1 MLKCFELDSNQ
12 IRIRDILN
20 DKNFLEIEIFAI
32 SDANPN
38 RNRSHFTLESM
49 QKGLESFN
57 DKPILGFFNK
67 QGDFESHN
75 GRVAYDPEEQVDY
88 WDNSN
93 GEQILGFIRQT
104 DRKEIVERDGLHWI
118 CCTAMIYTQY
128 NYKQVKKLLKDRKK
142 KVSVEIAVLDSEMVD
157 GVEYIKEFDLKG
169 ITILGSRNGIQ
180 VKEGIEGAGLSIL
193 EVFDAARFS
202 GQKQTIIQAYSQLE
216 DDEKNK
222 EDGNL
227 AIEDFEKALKVNK
240 SKEAMS
246 DTSWGDVDKTELR
259 KRVVEASNFKEIADD
274 VFLDLRE
281 GWEEGEVTKLKYPV
295 MEIKGDELVYN
306 RGALGS
312 AKAYAEK
319 NGEEEVLKKLK
330 AIYEHLDLDFEA
342 KFDCECDE
350 FCDLYEDDVPC
361 EEPCDGDCG
370 DDCDDDCDDHD
381 DCSLENHAEEVVVEE
396 PKEEPAEEPVV
407 AVEKV
412 YTEEEFNAACDE
424 LKMKCH
430 EAESK
435 CAEAEGKYSE
445 LEAKCCEYE
454 NKCGEY
460 ESKCADY
467 EKRCA
472 EYEKKCAEL
481 EEKCSNYEATAGKLK
496 LEMDECIAKM
506 QDYEEVKKARDEM
519 VEKFAVMKVNE
530 QKDYISNVC
539 AKMKFTEEEIKPISE
554 KCERREYEDIDA
566 IDRDIA
572 YLSFQKTKATLF
584 SEKTEM
590 FSVNIVE
597 EPKQKSGRKEKTLQ
611 ERLKDNLRK

>member
-216 DDEKNK
+216 DDERNK

-330 AIYEHLDLDFEA
+330 AIYDHLDLDFEA

-370 DDCDDDCDDHD
+370 DDCDDHNDCDDHD
-381 DCSLENHAEEVVVEE
+381 DCSLEKHEEEVVIEE

-407 AVEKV
+407 VVKKV

-435 CAEAEGKYSE
+435 CAEVEGKYSE
-445 LEAKCCEYE
+445 LEAKCREYE
-454 NKCGEY
+454 NKCG
-460 ESKCADY
+460 
-467 EKRCA
+467 

-481 EEKCSNYEATAGKLK
+481 EEKCANYEATAGKLK

-554 KCERREYEDIDA
+554 KCERREYENIDA

-584 SEKTEM
+584 SEKTEI

-597 EPKQKSGRKEKTLQ
+597 ESKQKSGRKEMTLR
-611 ERLKDNLRK
+611 ERLKDNIKK

>member
-157 GVEYIKEFDLKG
+157 GVEHIKEFDLKG

-193 EVFDAARFS
+193 EVFDSARFS

-216 DDEKNK
+216 DDERNK

-330 AIYEHLDLDFEA
+330 AIYEHLDLDFEE
-342 KFDCECDE
+342 KFDCGCDE
-350 FCDLYEDDVPC
+350 FCDLYEDDIPC

-370 DDCDDDCDDHD
+370 DDCDDHDDCD
-381 DCSLENHAEEVVVEE
+381 DCSLEKHAEGVVVEE
-396 PKEEPAEEPVV
+396 PKEEPV
-407 AVEKV
+407 AVVEKV

-424 LKMKCH
+424 LKMKCQ

-435 CAEAEGKYSE
+435 CAEVEGKYSE

-460 ESKCADY
+460 E
-467 EKRCA
+467 KRCA

-481 EEKCSNYEATAGKLK
+481 EDRCANYEVTAGKLK

-506 QDYEEVKKARDEM
+506 QDYEEIKKARDEM

>member
-216 DDEKNK
+216 DDERNK

-361 EEPCDGDCG
+361 EEPCDGDCD
-370 DDCDDDCDDHD
+370 DDCDDCDDHDDHD
-381 DCSLENHAEEVVVEE
+381 DCSLEKHEEELVVEE
-396 PKEEPAEEPVV
+396 PKEEPAEEPIVV
-407 AVEKV
+407 VEKV

-435 CAEAEGKYSE
+435 CAEVEGKYSE

-460 ESKCADY
+460 E
-467 EKRCA
+467 
-472 EYEKKCAEL
+472 KKCAEL
-481 EEKCSNYEATAGKLK
+481 EEKCANYEATAGKLK
-496 LEMDECIAKM
+496 LEMNECIAKM

-539 AKMKFTEEEIKPISE
+539 AKMKFTEEEIRPISE
-554 KCERREYEDIDA
+554 KCERREYENIDA

-584 SEKTEM
+584 SEKTEI

-597 EPKQKSGRKEKTLQ
+597 ESKQKSGRKEMTLR
-611 ERLKDNLRK
+611 ERLKDNIKK

>member
-1 MLKCFELDSNQ
+1 MIKCFELSSEQ

-38 RNRSHFTLESM
+38 RNKSHFTLESM

-128 NYKQVKKLLKDRKK
+128 NYKQVKRLLKDRKK
-142 KVSVEIAVLDSEMVD
+142 KVSVEIAVLDSEMVN
-157 GVEYIKEFDLKG
+157 GIEYIKEFDLKG

-180 VKEGIEGAGLSIL
+180 IKEGIEGAGLSIL

-216 DDEKNK
+216 DDERNK

-246 DTSWGDVDKTELR
+246 DTSWGDVDKAELR

-361 EEPCDGDCG
+361 EEPCDGDC
-370 DDCDDDCDDHD
+370 DDDCDDHD
-381 DCSLENHAEEVVVEE
+381 DCDDCLLEKHAGEVVVEE
-396 PKEEPAEEPVV
+396 SKEEPVV
-407 AVEKV
+407 VVEKV

-424 LKMKCH
+424 LKMKCQ
-430 EAESK
+430 EVEIK

-460 ESKCADY
+460 E
-467 EKRCA
+467 KRCA

-481 EEKCSNYEATAGKLK
+481 EDRCANYEVTAGKLK

-506 QDYEEVKKARDEM
+506 QDYEEIKKARDEM
-519 VEKFAVMKVNE
+519 VEKFAIMKVNE

-584 SEKTEM
+584 SEKTEI

-597 EPKQKSGRKEKTLQ
+597 EPKQKSSRKEKTLQ

>member
-1 MLKCFELDSNQ
+1 
-12 IRIRDILN
+12 
-20 DKNFLEIEIFAI
+20 
-32 SDANPN
+32 
-38 RNRSHFTLESM
+38 
-49 QKGLESFN
+49 
-57 DKPILGFFNK
+57 
-67 QGDFESHN
+67 
-75 GRVAYDPEEQVDY
+75 
-88 WDNSN
+88 
-93 GEQILGFIRQT
+93 
-104 DRKEIVERDGLHWI
+104 
-118 CCTAMIYTQY
+118 
-128 NYKQVKKLLKDRKK
+128 
-142 KVSVEIAVLDSEMVD
+142 
-157 GVEYIKEFDLKG
+157 
-169 ITILGSRNGIQ
+169 
-180 VKEGIEGAGLSIL
+180 
-193 EVFDAARFS
+193 
-202 GQKQTIIQAYSQLE
+202 
-216 DDEKNK
+216 
-222 EDGNL
+222 
-227 AIEDFEKALKVNK
+227 
-240 SKEAMS
+240 MS
-246 DTSWGDVDKTELR
+246 DTSWGDVDKAELR

-330 AIYEHLDLDFEA
+330 AIYGHLDLDFEA

-361 EEPCDGDCG
+361 DGDCG
-370 DDCDDDCDDHD
+370 DDCDDHDDCD
-381 DCSLENHAEEVVVEE
+381 DCSLEKHAEEVVVEKPKEE
-396 PKEEPAEEPVV
+396 PAEEPAEEPVV

-424 LKMKCH
+424 LKMKCQ

-460 ESKCADY
+460 ENKCADY

-481 EEKCSNYEATAGKLK
+481 EEKCANYEATAGKLK

-519 VEKFAVMKVNE
+519 VEKFAIMKVNE

-539 AKMKFTEEEIKPISE
+539 AKMKFTEEEIKPICE

>member
-1 MLKCFELDSNQ
+1 MIKCFELDSNQ
-12 IRIRDILN
+12 IRIRDILT

-38 RNRSHFTLESM
+38 RNKSHFTLEAM
-49 QKGLESFN
+49 QKCLGSFN

-142 KVSVEIAVLDSEMVD
+142 KVSVEIAVLDSEMVN
-157 GVEYIKEFDLKG
+157 GIEYIKEFDLKG

-227 AIEDFEKALKVNK
+227 AIEDFAKALKVNK

-246 DTSWGDVDKTELR
+246 DTNWGDVDKTELR
-259 KRVVEASNFKEIADD
+259 KRVVEADNFKEIAGD

-281 GWEEGEVTKLKYPV
+281 GWEEGEVTKLKYPI
-295 MEIKGDELVYN
+295 MELKGDELVYN

-330 AIYEHLDLDFEA
+330 AIYEHLDLDFEE
-342 KFDCECDE
+342 KFEINCDE

-361 EEPCDGDCG
+361 AEPCDGTC
-370 DDCDDDCDDHD
+370 DDDHDDDCDDCGE
-381 DCSLENHAEEVVVEE
+381 DCRDEKLAAKEPKGEE
-396 PKEEPAEEPVV
+396 PKSEEPA
-407 AVEKV
+407 KV
-412 YTEEEFNAACDE
+412 YTEEEYKAMCDE
-424 LKMKCH
+424 LTMKCH
-430 EAESK
+430 EAE
-435 CAEAEGKYSE
+435 AKYSE
-445 LEAKCCEYE
+445 IEAKCCEYE

-460 ESKCADY
+460 ESKCAEFEKRCADY

-472 EYEKKCAEL
+472 EL
-481 EEKCSNYEATAGKLK
+481 EEKCANYESTAGKLK
-496 LEMDECIAKM
+496 LEMDECVLKM
-506 QDYEEVKKARDEM
+506 QDYEEIKKARDEM

-539 AKMKFTEEEIKPISE
+539 AKMKFTEEEIKPIGE
-554 KCERREYEDIDA
+554 KCERREYEDIEA

-597 EPKQKSGRKEKTLQ
+597 EPKQKSGRKEKTLR
-611 ERLKDNLRK
+611 ERLKDNIKK

>member
-1 MLKCFELDSNQ
+1 MIKCFELSSEQ

-38 RNRSHFTLESM
+38 RNKSHFTLESM

-128 NYKQVKKLLKDRKK
+128 NYKQVKRLLKDRKK

-157 GVEYIKEFDLKG
+157 GIEYIKEFDLKG

-180 VKEGIEGAGLSIL
+180 VNEGIEGAGLSIL

-227 AIEDFEKALKVNK
+227 AIEDFAKALKVNK

-350 FCDLYEDDVPC
+350 FCDLYEDD
-361 EEPCDGDCG
+361 
-370 DDCDDDCDDHD
+370 DDCDDDHD
-381 DCSLENHAEEVVVEE
+381 DCDGRSLEKHAEGVVVEE
-396 PKEEPAEEPVV
+396 PKAEPVV
-407 AVEKV
+407 VVEKV

-424 LKMKCH
+424 LKMKCQ

-454 NKCGEY
+454 NKCG
-460 ESKCADY
+460 DY

-481 EEKCSNYEATAGKLK
+481 EERCSNYEVTAGKLK

-506 QDYEEVKKARDEM
+506 QDYEEIKKARDEM
-519 VEKFAVMKVNE
+519 VEKFAIMKVNE

-539 AKMKFTEEEIKPISE
+539 AKMKFTEEEIKPIGE
-554 KCERREYEDIDA
+554 KCERREYENIEA

-597 EPKQKSGRKEKTLQ
+597 EPKQKSGRKEMTLR
-611 ERLKDNLRK
+611 ERLKDNIKK

>member
-1 MLKCFELDSNQ
+1 MIKCFELSSEQ

-38 RNRSHFTLESM
+38 RNKSHFTLESM

-128 NYKQVKKLLKDRKK
+128 NYKQVKRLLKDRKK

-157 GVEYIKEFDLKG
+157 GIEYIKEFDLKG

-246 DTSWGDVDKTELR
+246 DTSWGDVDKAELR

-361 EEPCDGDCG
+361 DGD
-370 DDCDDDCDDHD
+370 D
-381 DCSLENHAEEVVVEE
+381 DCSLEKHAEEVVVEE
-396 PKEEPAEEPVV
+396 SKEEPIVV
-407 AVEKV
+407 VEKV

-424 LKMKCH
+424 LKMKCQ

-445 LEAKCCEYE
+445 LEAKCGEYE

-460 ESKCADY
+460 EGKCADY

-481 EEKCSNYEATAGKLK
+481 EEKCANYEATAEKLK
-496 LEMDECIAKM
+496 LEMDECVAKM
-506 QDYEEVKKARDEM
+506 QDYEEIKKARDEM

-539 AKMKFTEEEIKPISE
+539 AKMKFTEEEIKPIGE

-597 EPKQKSGRKEKTLQ
+597 EPKQKSSRKEKTLQ

>member
-1 MLKCFELDSNQ
+1 MIKCFELSSEQ

-38 RNRSHFTLESM
+38 RNKSHFTLESM

-128 NYKQVKKLLKDRKK
+128 NYKQVKRLLKDRKK

-216 DDEKNK
+216 DDERNK

-246 DTSWGDVDKTELR
+246 DTSWGDVDKAELR

-361 EEPCDGDCG
+361 DG
-370 DDCDDDCDDHD
+370 DCDDDCDDPDDCD
-381 DCSLENHAEEVVVEE
+381 DCSLEKHAEEVIVEE
-396 PKEEPAEEPVV
+396 PKEEPVEEPVAV
-407 AVEKV
+407 VEKV

-424 LKMKCH
+424 LKMKCQ

-460 ESKCADY
+460 E
-467 EKRCA
+467 KRCA

-481 EEKCSNYEATAGKLK
+481 EDRCANYEVTAGKLK

-506 QDYEEVKKARDEM
+506 QDYEEIKKARDEM

-554 KCERREYEDIDA
+554 KCERREYENIDA

>member
-1 MLKCFELDSNQ
+1 MIKCFELSSEQ

-38 RNRSHFTLESM
+38 RNKSHFTLESM

-128 NYKQVKKLLKDRKK
+128 NYKQVKRLLKDRKK

-157 GVEYIKEFDLKG
+157 GIEYIKEFDLKG

-227 AIEDFEKALKVNK
+227 AIEDFAKALKVNK

-319 NGEEEVLKKLK
+319 NGEEEVLRKLK

-350 FCDLYEDDVPC
+350 FCDLYEDD
-361 EEPCDGDCG
+361 
-370 DDCDDDCDDHD
+370 DDCDDDHD
-381 DCSLENHAEEVVVEE
+381 DCDDRSLEKHAEGVVVEE
-396 PKEEPAEEPVV
+396 PKAEPVV
-407 AVEKV
+407 VVEKV

-424 LKMKCH
+424 LKMRCQ

-454 NKCGEY
+454 NKCG
-460 ESKCADY
+460 DY

-481 EEKCSNYEATAGKLK
+481 EERCSNYEATAGKLK

-539 AKMKFTEEEIKPISE
+539 AKMKFTEEEIKPIGE
-554 KCERREYEDIDA
+554 KCERREYEDIEA

-584 SEKTEM
+584 SEKTEI

-597 EPKQKSGRKEKTLQ
+597 EPKQKSGRKEMTLR
-611 ERLKDNLRK
+611 ERLKDNIKK

>member
-1 MLKCFELDSNQ
+1 MIKCFELSSEQ

-38 RNRSHFTLESM
+38 RNKSHFTLESM

-128 NYKQVKKLLKDRKK
+128 NYKQVKRLLKDRKK

-157 GVEYIKEFDLKG
+157 GIEYIKEFDLKG

-216 DDEKNK
+216 DDDKNK

-246 DTSWGDVDKTELR
+246 DTSWGDVDKAELR
-259 KRVVEASNFKEIADD
+259 KRVVEASNFKQIADD

-361 EEPCDGDCG
+361 
-370 DDCDDDCDDHD
+370 DDDDDCDDPDDCD
-381 DCSLENHAEEVVVEE
+381 DCSLEKHVEEVVVEE
-396 PKEEPAEEPVV
+396 PKGESVV
-407 AVEKV
+407 VVEKV

-424 LKMKCH
+424 LKMKCQ

-481 EEKCSNYEATAGKLK
+481 EDRCANYEVTAGKLK

-519 VEKFAVMKVNE
+519 VEKFAFMKVNE

-539 AKMKFTEEEIKPISE
+539 AKMKFTEEEIKPIGE

>member
-1 MLKCFELDSNQ
+1 MIKCFELSSEQ

-38 RNRSHFTLESM
+38 RNKSHFTLESM

-75 GRVAYDPEEQVDY
+75 GRVAYDSEEQVDY

-128 NYKQVKKLLKDRKK
+128 NYKQVKRLLKDRKK
-142 KVSVEIAVLDSEMVD
+142 KVSVEIAVLDSEMVN
-157 GVEYIKEFDLKG
+157 GIEYIKEFDLKG

-180 VKEGIEGAGLSIL
+180 IKEGIEGAGLSIL

-246 DTSWGDVDKTELR
+246 DTSWGDVDKAELR

-361 EEPCDGDCG
+361 DGD
-370 DDCDDDCDDHD
+370 D
-381 DCSLENHAEEVVVEE
+381 DCSLEKHAEEVVVEE
-396 PKEEPAEEPVV
+396 SKEEPIVV
-407 AVEKV
+407 VEKV

-424 LKMKCH
+424 LKMKCQ

-460 ESKCADY
+460 ESKCVDY

-481 EEKCSNYEATAGKLK
+481 EEKCANYEATAEKLK
-496 LEMDECIAKM
+496 LEMDECVAKM
-506 QDYEEVKKARDEM
+506 QDYEEIKKARDEM

-539 AKMKFTEEEIKPISE
+539 AKMKFTEEEIKPIGE

-597 EPKQKSGRKEKTLQ
+597 EPKQKSGRKEMTLR
-611 ERLKDNLRK
+611 ERLKDNIKK

>member
-128 NYKQVKKLLKDRKK
+128 NYKQVKRLLKDRKK

-157 GVEYIKEFDLKG
+157 GIEYIKEFDLKG

-216 DDEKNK
+216 DDDKKK

-361 EEPCDGDCG
+361 EEPCDGDC
-370 DDCDDDCDDHD
+370 DDDCDDHD
-381 DCSLENHAEEVVVEE
+381 DCGDCSLENHAEEVVVEE
-396 PKEEPAEEPVV
+396 SKEEPIEEPVV
-407 AVEKV
+407 VVEKV

-435 CAEAEGKYSE
+435 CAEVEGKYSE
-445 LEAKCCEYE
+445 LEAKCSEYE

-460 ESKCADY
+460 E
-467 EKRCA
+467 KR
-472 EYEKKCAEL
+472 CAEL
-481 EEKCSNYEATAGKLK
+481 EEKCANCEATAGKLK

-554 KCERREYEDIDA
+554 KCERREYENIDA

-584 SEKTEM
+584 SEKTEI

-597 EPKQKSGRKEKTLQ
+597 EPKQKSGRKEMTLR
-611 ERLKDNLRK
+611 ERLKDNIKK

>member
-75 GRVAYDPEEQVDY
+75 GRVAYDSEEQVDY

-216 DDEKNK
+216 DDERNK

-361 EEPCDGDCG
+361 DG
-370 DDCDDDCDDHD
+370 DCDDDCDDDHDDCD
-381 DCSLENHAEEVVVEE
+381 DCSLAKHEEEVVVEE
-396 PKEEPAEEPVV
+396 PKEEPAAEPVV
-407 AVEKV
+407 VVEKV

-435 CAEAEGKYSE
+435 CAEVEGKYSE
-445 LEAKCCEYE
+445 LEAKCSEYE

-460 ESKCADY
+460 E
-467 EKRCA
+467 KRCT
-472 EYEKKCAEL
+472 EL
-481 EEKCSNYEATAGKLK
+481 EEKCANYEATAGKLK

-597 EPKQKSGRKEKTLQ
+597 EPKQKSGRKEMTLR
-611 ERLKDNLRK
+611 ERLKDNIKK

>member
-1 MLKCFELDSNQ
+1 MIKCFELDSNQ
-12 IRIRDILN
+12 IRIRDILT

-38 RNRSHFTLESM
+38 RNKSHFTLEAM
-49 QKGLESFN
+49 RKGLESFN
-57 DKPILGFFNK
+57 NKPILGFFNK

-75 GRVAYDPEEQVDY
+75 GRVAYDPEEQMDY

-142 KVSVEIAVLDSEMVD
+142 KVSVEIAVLDSEMVN
-157 GVEYIKEFDLKG
+157 GIEYIKEFDLKG

-216 DDEKNK
+216 GDEENK

-227 AIEDFEKALKVNK
+227 AIEDFAKALKVNK

-319 NGEEEVLKKLK
+319 NGEKEVLEKLK
-330 AIYEHLDLDFEA
+330 KIYEHLELDFEA
-342 KFDCECDE
+342 KFDCDCEE
-350 FCDLYEDDVPC
+350 FCDLYEDDCPC
-361 EEPCDGDCG
+361 EDPEEEPADE
-370 DDCDDDCDDHD
+370 HD
-381 DCSLENHAEEVVVEE
+381 DEPHIEEANAGEEAPVEE
-396 PKEEPAEEPVV
+396 PKEEPAAEPVEPVV
-407 AVEKV
+407 EPEKV
-412 YTEEEFNAACDE
+412 YMEEEYKAMCDE
-424 LKMKCH
+424 LTMKCH
-430 EAESK
+430 EAEGR
-435 CAEAEGKYSE
+435 CAEAEAKYSE
-445 LEAKCCEYE
+445 LEAKCCEFE

-460 ESKCADY
+460 EGKCAEFEKQCADY

-472 EYEKKCAEL
+472 EL
-481 EEKCSNYEATAGKLK
+481 EEKCANYEATAGKLK
-496 LEMDECIAKM
+496 LEMDECVLKM
-506 QDYEEVKKARDEM
+506 QDYEEIKKARDEM

-530 QKDYISNVC
+530 QKEYISNVC
-539 AKMKFTEEEIKPISE
+539 AKMKFTAAEIAPIEE
-554 KCERREYEDIDA
+554 KCERREYEDIEA
-566 IDRDIA
+566 IDKEIA

-597 EPKQKSGRKEKTLQ
+597 EPKQKSGRKEKTLR
-611 ERLKDNLRK
+611 ERLKDNIKK

>member
-104 DRKEIVERDGLHWI
+104 DRKEIVEKNGLHWI

-350 FCDLYEDDVPC
+350 FCDLYEDGV
-361 EEPCDGDCG
+361 PCDGDCG
-370 DDCDDDCDDHD
+370 DDCDDHDDCG
-381 DCSLENHAEEVVVEE
+381 DCSLEKHEEEVVVEE
-396 PKEEPAEEPVV
+396 SKEEPV
-407 AVEKV
+407 AVVEKV

-435 CAEAEGKYSE
+435 CAEVEGKYSE
-445 LEAKCCEYE
+445 LEAKCSEYE

-472 EYEKKCAEL
+472 EYEKKCVEL
-481 EEKCSNYEATAGKLK
+481 EDRCANYEVTAGKLK

-539 AKMKFTEEEIKPISE
+539 TKMKFTEEEIKPISE
-554 KCERREYEDIDA
+554 KCERRELTSSDIILILAKVA
-566 IDRDIA
+566 IFHFSLIIFLN
-572 YLSFQKTKATLF
+572 YL
-584 SEKTEM
+584 
-590 FSVNIVE
+590 
-597 EPKQKSGRKEKTLQ
+597 
-611 ERLKDNLRK
+611 

>member
-1 MLKCFELDSNQ
+1 MIKCFELSSEQ

-38 RNRSHFTLESM
+38 RNKSHFTLESM

-128 NYKQVKKLLKDRKK
+128 NYKQVKRLLKDRKK

-157 GVEYIKEFDLKG
+157 GIEYIKEFDLKG

-216 DDEKNK
+216 DDDKNK

-246 DTSWGDVDKTELR
+246 DTSWGDVDKAELR
-259 KRVVEASNFKEIADD
+259 KRVVEASNFKQIADD

-350 FCDLYEDDVPC
+350 FCDLYEDD
-361 EEPCDGDCG
+361 
-370 DDCDDDCDDHD
+370 DDCDDDHD
-381 DCSLENHAEEVVVEE
+381 DCDGRSLEKHAEGVVVEE
-396 PKEEPAEEPVV
+396 PKAEPVV
-407 AVEKV
+407 VVEKV

-424 LKMKCH
+424 LKMKCQ

-454 NKCGEY
+454 NKCG
-460 ESKCADY
+460 DY

-481 EEKCSNYEATAGKLK
+481 EERCSNYEVTAGKLK

-506 QDYEEVKKARDEM
+506 QDYEEIKKARDEM

-539 AKMKFTEEEIKPISE
+539 AKMKFTEEEIKPIGE

>member
-49 QKGLESFN
+49 KKGLESFN

-157 GVEYIKEFDLKG
+157 NIEYIKEFDLKG

-227 AIEDFEKALKVNK
+227 AIEDFAKALKVNK

-259 KRVVEASNFKEIADD
+259 KRIVEASNFKEIADD

-361 EEPCDGDCG
+361 NGDCG
-370 DDCDDDCDDHD
+370 NDCDDDHD
-381 DCSLENHAEEVVVEE
+381 DCDDCSLAKHAEGVVIEE
-396 PKEEPAEEPVV
+396 PKKEPVV
-407 AVEKV
+407 VVEKV

-424 LKMKCH
+424 LKMKCQ
-430 EAESK
+430 EAEGR
-435 CAEAEGKYSE
+435 CADVEGKYSE
-445 LEAKCCEYE
+445 LEARCCEYE

-481 EEKCSNYEATAGKLK
+481 EERCANYEATAGKLK

-506 QDYEEVKKARDEM
+506 QDYEEVKKTRDEM

-539 AKMKFTEEEIKPISE
+539 AKMKFTEEEIKPIGE

>member
-1 MLKCFELDSNQ
+1 MIKCFELSSEQ

-38 RNRSHFTLESM
+38 RNKSHFTLESM

-128 NYKQVKKLLKDRKK
+128 NYKQVKRLLKDRKK

-157 GVEYIKEFDLKG
+157 GIEYIKEFDLKG

-216 DDEKNK
+216 DDDKNK

-246 DTSWGDVDKTELR
+246 DTSWGDVDKAELR
-259 KRVVEASNFKEIADD
+259 KRVVEASNFKQIADD

-361 EEPCDGDCG
+361 DG
-370 DDCDDDCDDHD
+370 DDDCDDPDDCD
-381 DCSLENHAEEVVVEE
+381 DCSLEKHAEEVVVEE
-396 PKEEPAEEPVV
+396 PKGEPVV
-407 AVEKV
+407 VVEKV

-424 LKMKCH
+424 LKMKCQ

-481 EEKCSNYEATAGKLK
+481 EDRCANYEVTAGKLK

-506 QDYEEVKKARDEM
+506 QDYEEIKKARDEM

-539 AKMKFTEEEIKPISE
+539 AKMKFTEEEIKPIDE
-554 KCERREYEDIDA
+554 KCERREYEDMDA

>member
-1 MLKCFELDSNQ
+1 MLKCFELDSKQ

-20 DKNFLEIEIFAI
+20 DKNFLEIEIYAI

-38 RNRSHFTLESM
+38 RNKSHFTLESI

-128 NYKQVKKLLKDRKK
+128 NYKQVKRLLKDRKK
-142 KVSVEIAVLDSEMVD
+142 KVSVEIAVLDSEMVN
-157 GVEYIKEFDLKG
+157 GIEYIKEFDLKG
-169 ITILGSRNGIQ
+169 ITILGSRNGMQ

-227 AIEDFEKALKVNK
+227 AIEDFAKALKVNK

-342 KFDCECDE
+342 KFDCKCDE

-361 EEPCDGDCG
+361 DGDCG
-370 DDCDDDCDDHD
+370 DDCDDHDDCD
-381 DCSLENHAEEVVVEE
+381 DCSLEKHAGKVVVEE
-396 PKEEPAEEPVV
+396 TKEELVAEPVV
-407 AVEKV
+407 VVEKV
-412 YTEEEFNAACDE
+412 YTEEEFKAACDE

-435 CAEAEGKYSE
+435 CAEAEGRYSE

-460 ESKCADY
+460 EGRCADY

-481 EEKCSNYEATAGKLK
+481 EERCSNYETTAGKLK

-506 QDYEEVKKARDEM
+506 QDYEEIKKACDEM

-554 KCERREYEDIDA
+554 KCERREYEDIEA

-597 EPKQKSGRKEKTLQ
+597 EPKQKSGRKEMTLR
-611 ERLKDNLRK
+611 ERLKDNIKK

>member
-216 DDEKNK
+216 DDDKKK
-222 EDGNL
+222 EDGSL

-246 DTSWGDVDKTELR
+246 DTSWGDVDKAELR

-330 AIYEHLDLDFEA
+330 AIYEHLDLDFEE

-361 EEPCDGDCG
+361 EEPCDGDC
-370 DDCDDDCDDHD
+370 DDDCDDHD
-381 DCSLENHAEEVVVEE
+381 DCGDCSLEKHEEEVVVEE

-407 AVEKV
+407 VVEKV

-435 CAEAEGKYSE
+435 CAEVEGKYSE
-445 LEAKCCEYE
+445 LEAKCREYE
-454 NKCGEY
+454 NKCG
-460 ESKCADY
+460 
-467 EKRCA
+467 

-481 EEKCSNYEATAGKLK
+481 EEKCANYEATAGKLK

-519 VEKFAVMKVNE
+519 VEKFAIMKVNE

-539 AKMKFTEEEIKPISE
+539 AKMKFTEEEIRPISE

>member
-157 GVEYIKEFDLKG
+157 GIEYIKEFDLKG

-216 DDEKNK
+216 GDEKNK

-361 EEPCDGDCG
+361 EEPCDGDC
-370 DDCDDDCDDHD
+370 DDDCDDHD
-381 DCSLENHAEEVVVEE
+381 DCGDCSLEKHAEEVVVEE
-396 PKEEPAEEPVV
+396 SKEEPAAEPVV

-435 CAEAEGKYSE
+435 CAEVEGKYSE

-460 ESKCADY
+460 EGKCADY

-481 EEKCSNYEATAGKLK
+481 EEKCAN
-496 LEMDECIAKM
+496 
-506 QDYEEVKKARDEM
+506 YEEVKKSYSEIL
-519 VEKFAVMKVNE
+519 EKLAVQKVKE
-530 QKDYISNVC
+530 QKEYIVNTC
-539 AKMKFTEEEIKPISE
+539 KKMNINDESKNALVE
-554 KCERREYEDIDA
+554 KCERREYETIEDIDRELA
-566 IDRDIA
+566 YIDFKKKKTSLMKGDSVYCVNVVSEDKMPVVEKFRSKNN
-572 YLSFQKTKATLF
+572 LSI
-584 SEKTEM
+584 E
-590 FSVNIVE
+590 
-597 EPKQKSGRKEKTLQ
+597 
-611 ERLKDNLRK
+611 ERLKKNIKSKK

>member
-38 RNRSHFTLESM
+38 RNKSHFTLESM

-157 GVEYIKEFDLKG
+157 GIEHIKEFDLKG

-227 AIEDFEKALKVNK
+227 AIEDFAKALKVNK

-295 MEIKGDELVYN
+295 MQLKGDELVYN

-361 EEPCDGDCG
+361 DGDCG
-370 DDCDDDCDDHD
+370 DDGDDDHD
-381 DCSLENHAEEVVVEE
+381 DCADCSLEKHAEEVVVEE
-396 PKEEPAEEPVV
+396 VKEEPAAEPVV

-460 ESKCADY
+460 EGKCADY

-481 EEKCSNYEATAGKLK
+481 EEKCANYEEMKKSYSEILEKLAVQK
-496 LEMDECIAKM
+496 
-506 QDYEEVKKARDEM
+506 VK
-519 VEKFAVMKVNE
+519 E
-530 QKDYISNVC
+530 QKDYIVNAC
-539 AKMKFTEEEIKPISE
+539 KKMSISDVSKNALVE
-554 KCERREYEDIDA
+554 KCERREYETIEDIDRELA
-566 IDRDIA
+566 YIDFKKKKASLMKEDSVYCVNVVSEDKMPVVEKFRSKNN
-572 YLSFQKTKATLF
+572 LSI
-584 SEKTEM
+584 E
-590 FSVNIVE
+590 
-597 EPKQKSGRKEKTLQ
+597 
-611 ERLKDNLRK
+611 ERLKKNIKSKK

>member
-142 KVSVEIAVLDSEMVD
+142 KVSVEIAVLDSEMVN

-216 DDEKNK
+216 DDDKKK
-222 EDGNL
+222 EDGSL

-246 DTSWGDVDKTELR
+246 DTSWGDVDKAELR

-361 EEPCDGDCG
+361 DG
-370 DDCDDDCDDHD
+370 DCDDDCDDDHDDCD
-381 DCSLENHAEEVVVEE
+381 DCSLEKHAEGVVVEE
-396 PKEEPAEEPVV
+396 SKEEPAKEPVV
-407 AVEKV
+407 VVEKV

-435 CAEAEGKYSE
+435 CAEVEGKYSE

-460 ESKCADY
+460 ENK
-467 EKRCA
+467 CA

-481 EEKCSNYEATAGKLK
+481 EEKCANYEATAGKLK

-584 SEKTEM
+584 SEKTEI

>member
-1 MLKCFELDSNQ
+1 MLKCFELDSKQ

-20 DKNFLEIEIFAI
+20 DKNFLEIEIYAI

-128 NYKQVKKLLKDRKK
+128 NYKQVKRLLKDRKK
-142 KVSVEIAVLDSEMVD
+142 KVSVEIAVLDSEMVN

-227 AIEDFEKALKVNK
+227 AIEDFAKALKVNK

-246 DTSWGDVDKTELR
+246 DTSWGEVDKTELR

-295 MEIKGDELVYN
+295 MQLKGDELVYN

-330 AIYEHLDLDFEA
+330 AIYEHLGLDFEA
-342 KFDCECDE
+342 KFDCDCDE

-361 EEPCDGDCG
+361 DGDCG
-370 DDCDDDCDDHD
+370 DDGDDDHD
-381 DCSLENHAEEVVVEE
+381 DCDDCSLEKHAEGVVVKEV
-396 PKEEPAEEPVV
+396 KEEPAAEPVV
-407 AVEKV
+407 AAEKA
-412 YTEEEFNAACDE
+412 YTEEEFKAACDE

-460 ESKCADY
+460 EGRCADY

-481 EEKCSNYEATAGKLK
+481 EERCSNYEATAGKLK

-519 VEKFAVMKVNE
+519 VEKFAIMKVNE

-539 AKMKFTEEEIKPISE
+539 AKMKFTEEEIKPIGE
-554 KCERREYEDIDA
+554 KCERREYEDIEA

>member
-157 GVEYIKEFDLKG
+157 GIEYIKEFDLKG

-259 KRVVEASNFKEIADD
+259 KRIVEASNFKEIADD

-350 FCDLYEDDVPC
+350 FCDLYEDEV
-361 EEPCDGDCG
+361 PCDGG
-370 DDCDDDCDDHD
+370 D
-381 DCSLENHAEEVVVEE
+381 DCSLEKHAEKVVVEE
-396 PKEEPAEEPVV
+396 PKEEPVEEPVV
-407 AVEKV
+407 VVEKV

-424 LKMKCH
+424 LKMKCQ

-460 ESKCADY
+460 EGKCADY

-481 EEKCSNYEATAGKLK
+481 EEKCANYEATAGKLK

-539 AKMKFTEEEIKPISE
+539 AKMKFTEEEIKPIGE

>member
-1 MLKCFELDSNQ
+1 MIKCFELSSEQ

-38 RNRSHFTLESM
+38 RNKSHFTLESM

-128 NYKQVKKLLKDRKK
+128 NYKQVKRLLKDRKK
-142 KVSVEIAVLDSEMVD
+142 KVSVEIAVLDSEMVN
-157 GVEYIKEFDLKG
+157 GIEYIKEFDLKG

-180 VKEGIEGAGLSIL
+180 IKEGIEGAGLSIL

-246 DTSWGDVDKTELR
+246 DTSWGDVDKAELR

-361 EEPCDGDCG
+361 DGD
-370 DDCDDDCDDHD
+370 DDCDDPDDCDDHD

-396 PKEEPAEEPVV
+396 SKEEPAKEPAVV
-407 AVEKV
+407 VEKV

-424 LKMKCH
+424 LKMKCQ

-460 ESKCADY
+460 EGKCADY

-481 EEKCSNYEATAGKLK
+481 EDRCANYEVTAGKLK

-506 QDYEEVKKARDEM
+506 QDYEEIKKARDEM

-539 AKMKFTEEEIKPISE
+539 AKMKFTEEEIKPIGE

>member
-1 MLKCFELDSNQ
+1 MLKCFELDSKQ

-20 DKNFLEIEIFAI
+20 DKNFLEIEIYAI

-38 RNRSHFTLESM
+38 RNKSHFTLESM

-227 AIEDFEKALKVNK
+227 AIEDFAKALKVNK

-350 FCDLYEDDVPC
+350 FCDLYEDDI
-361 EEPCDGDCG
+361 PCDGDC
-370 DDCDDDCDDHD
+370 DD
-381 DCSLENHAEEVVVEE
+381 DCSLEKHAEEVIVEE
-396 PKEEPAEEPVV
+396 PKEEPAVEPVV
-407 AVEKV
+407 VVEKV
-412 YTEEEFNAACDE
+412 YTEEEFKAACDE

-435 CAEAEGKYSE
+435 CAEAECKYSE

-460 ESKCADY
+460 EGKCADY

-481 EEKCSNYEATAGKLK
+481 EERCANYEVTAGKLK

-519 VEKFAVMKVNE
+519 VEKLAAMKVNE

-539 AKMKFTEEEIKPISE
+539 AKMKFTEEEIRPIGE
-554 KCERREYEDIDA
+554 KCERREYEDIEA

-597 EPKQKSGRKEKTLQ
+597 ESKQKSGRKEMTLR
-611 ERLKDNLRK
+611 ERLKDNIKK

>member
-1 MLKCFELDSNQ
+1 MIKCFELSSEQ

-38 RNRSHFTLESM
+38 RNKSHFTLESM

-128 NYKQVKKLLKDRKK
+128 NYKQVKRLLKDRKK

-157 GVEYIKEFDLKG
+157 GIEYIKEFDLKG

-246 DTSWGDVDKTELR
+246 DTSWGDVDKAELR
-259 KRVVEASNFKEIADD
+259 KRVVEASNFKQIADD

-361 EEPCDGDCG
+361 DG
-370 DDCDDDCDDHD
+370 DDDCDDPDDCD
-381 DCSLENHAEEVVVEE
+381 DCSLAKHAEEVVIEE
-396 PKEEPAEEPVV
+396 PKKEPVV
-407 AVEKV
+407 VVEKV

-424 LKMKCH
+424 LKMKCQ
-430 EAESK
+430 EAEGR
-435 CAEAEGKYSE
+435 CADVEGKYSE
-445 LEAKCCEYE
+445 LETKCCEYE

-460 ESKCADY
+460 EGKCADY

-481 EEKCSNYEATAGKLK
+481 EDRCANYEATAGKLK

-519 VEKFAVMKVNE
+519 VEKFAIMKVNE

-539 AKMKFTEEEIKPISE
+539 AKMKFTEEEIKPIGE

-572 YLSFQKTKATLF
+572 YLSFQKTKAMLF

-597 EPKQKSGRKEKTLQ
+597 EPKQKSGRKEMTLR
-611 ERLKDNLRK
+611 ERLKDNIKK

>member
-1 MLKCFELDSNQ
+1 MIKCFELSSEQ

-38 RNRSHFTLESM
+38 RNKSHFTLESM

-128 NYKQVKKLLKDRKK
+128 NYKQVKRLLKDRKK

-216 DDEKNK
+216 DDERNK

-246 DTSWGDVDKTELR
+246 DTSWGDVDKAELR

-361 EEPCDGDCG
+361 DG
-370 DDCDDDCDDHD
+370 DCDDDCDDPDDCD
-381 DCSLENHAEEVVVEE
+381 DCSLEKHAEEVIVEE
-396 PKEEPAEEPVV
+396 PKEEPVEEPVAV
-407 AVEKV
+407 VEKV

-424 LKMKCH
+424 LKMKCQ

-435 CAEAEGKYSE
+435 CAEVEGKYSE

-460 ESKCADY
+460 E
-467 EKRCA
+467 KRCA

-481 EEKCSNYEATAGKLK
+481 EDRCANYEVTAGKLK

-506 QDYEEVKKARDEM
+506 QDYEEIKKARDEM

-554 KCERREYEDIDA
+554 KCERREYENIDA

>member
-1 MLKCFELDSNQ
+1 MLKCFELDSKQ

-20 DKNFLEIEIFAI
+20 DKNFLEIEIYAI

-38 RNRSHFTLESM
+38 RNKSHFTLESM

-246 DTSWGDVDKTELR
+246 DTSWGDVDKAELR

-281 GWEEGEVTKLKYPV
+281 GWEEGEVTKLKYTV

-330 AIYEHLDLDFEA
+330 AIYEHLDLDFEE

-350 FCDLYEDDVPC
+350 FCDLYEDDIPC
-361 EEPCDGDCG
+361 EEPCDG
-370 DDCDDDCDDHD
+370 DCDDDCDDHD
-381 DCSLENHAEEVVVEE
+381 DHDDCSLEKHVEEVVVEE
-396 PKEEPAEEPVV
+396 PKEEPAAEPVV
-407 AVEKV
+407 VVEKV
-412 YTEEEFNAACDE
+412 YTEEELNAACDE
-424 LKMKCH
+424 LKMKCQ
-430 EAESK
+430 EAENR

-460 ESKCADY
+460 ESRCADY

-472 EYEKKCAEL
+472 
-481 EEKCSNYEATAGKLK
+481 NYEATAGKLK

-519 VEKFAVMKVNE
+519 VEKFAIMKVNE

-597 EPKQKSGRKEKTLQ
+597 EPKQKSSRKEMTLR
-611 ERLKDNLRK
+611 ERLKDNIKK

>member
-1 MLKCFELDSNQ
+1 MIKCFELSSEQ

-38 RNRSHFTLESM
+38 RNKSHFTLESM

-157 GVEYIKEFDLKG
+157 GVEHIKEFDLKG

-227 AIEDFEKALKVNK
+227 AIEDFAKALKVNK

-330 AIYEHLDLDFEA
+330 AIYKHLDLDFEA

-350 FCDLYEDDVPC
+350 FCDLYEDD
-361 EEPCDGDCG
+361 DG
-370 DDCDDDCDDHD
+370 CDDEHD
-381 DCSLENHAEEVVVEE
+381 DFDDRSLEKHAEGVVVEE
-396 PKEEPAEEPVV
+396 PKAEPVV
-407 AVEKV
+407 VVEKV

-424 LKMKCH
+424 LKMRCQ

-445 LEAKCCEYE
+445 LEVKCCEYE

-460 ESKCADY
+460 EGRCADY

-472 EYEKKCAEL
+472 EYEKKCTEL
-481 EEKCSNYEATAGKLK
+481 EERCSNYEATAGKLK

-506 QDYEEVKKARDEM
+506 QDYEEIKKARDEM

-539 AKMKFTEEEIKPISE
+539 AKMKFTEEEIKPIGE
-554 KCERREYEDIDA
+554 KCGRREYEDIEA

>member
-222 EDGNL
+222 EDGSL

-246 DTSWGDVDKTELR
+246 DTSWGDVDKAELR
-259 KRVVEASNFKEIADD
+259 KRIVEASNFKEIADD

-350 FCDLYEDDVPC
+350 FCDLYEDDIPC
-361 EEPCDGDCG
+361 EEPCDGDCDG
-370 DDCDDDCDDHD
+370 DCGDDCDDHD

-407 AVEKV
+407 VVEKV

-435 CAEAEGKYSE
+435 CAEVEGKYSE

-460 ESKCADY
+460 E
-467 EKRCA
+467 KR
-472 EYEKKCAEL
+472 CAEL
-481 EEKCSNYEATAGKLK
+481 EEKCANYEATAGKLK

-539 AKMKFTEEEIKPISE
+539 AKMKFTEEEIRPISE
-554 KCERREYEDIDA
+554 KCERREYENIDA

-584 SEKTEM
+584 SEKTEI

-597 EPKQKSGRKEKTLQ
+597 ESKQKSGRKEMTLR
-611 ERLKDNLRK
+611 ERLKDNIKK

>member
-1 MLKCFELDSNQ
+1 MLKCFELDSKQ

-20 DKNFLEIEIFAI
+20 DKNFLEIEIYAI

-38 RNRSHFTLESM
+38 RNKSHFTLESM

-75 GRVAYDPEEQVDY
+75 GRVAYDPEEQIDY

-142 KVSVEIAVLDSEMVD
+142 KVSVEIAVLDSDMVD
-157 GVEYIKEFDLKG
+157 GIEYIKEFDLKG

-216 DDEKNK
+216 GDEKNK

-246 DTSWGDVDKTELR
+246 DTSWSEVDKTELR

-330 AIYEHLDLDFEA
+330 AIYEHLDLDFEE

-350 FCDLYEDDVPC
+350 FCDLYEDDIPC

-370 DDCDDDCDDHD
+370 DDCDDHDDCD
-381 DCSLENHAEEVVVEE
+381 DCSLEKHAEGVVVEE
-396 PKEEPAEEPVV
+396 PKEEPV
-407 AVEKV
+407 AVVEKV

-435 CAEAEGKYSE
+435 CAEVEGKYSE

-460 ESKCADY
+460 ESRCADY

-481 EEKCSNYEATAGKLK
+481 EEKCANYEVTAGKLK

-506 QDYEEVKKARDEM
+506 QDYEEIKKARDEM
-519 VEKFAVMKVNE
+519 VEKFAIMKVNE

-539 AKMKFTEEEIKPISE
+539 AKMKFTEEEVKPISE

-597 EPKQKSGRKEKTLQ
+597 EQKQKSSRKEKTLQ

>member
-1 MLKCFELDSNQ
+1 MIKCFELSSEQ

-38 RNRSHFTLESM
+38 RNKSHFTLESM

-128 NYKQVKKLLKDRKK
+128 NYKQVKRLLKDRKK

-157 GVEYIKEFDLKG
+157 GIEYIKEFDLKG

-216 DDEKNK
+216 DDDKNK

-246 DTSWGDVDKTELR
+246 DTSWGDVDKAELR
-259 KRVVEASNFKEIADD
+259 KRVVEASNFKQIADD

-361 EEPCDGDCG
+361 
-370 DDCDDDCDDHD
+370 DDDDDCDDPDDCD
-381 DCSLENHAEEVVVEE
+381 DCSLEKHVEEVVVEE
-396 PKEEPAEEPVV
+396 PKGESVV
-407 AVEKV
+407 VVEKV

-424 LKMKCH
+424 LKMKCQ

-481 EEKCSNYEATAGKLK
+481 EDRCANYEVTAGKLK

-519 VEKFAVMKVNE
+519 VEKFAFMKVNE

-539 AKMKFTEEEIKPISE
+539 AKMKFTEEENKPIGE